1 MKSKK
6 NDDIEEMIDLI
17 KVEPSD
23 KSDYQATLD
32 RLECNGVDNWDG
44 YDMYD
49 DDYEEVDYEK
59 YVKENYEKVK

>member
-1 MKSKK
+1 MKYII
-6 NDDIEEMIDLI
+6 DEEELI
-17 KVEPSD
+17 GLLED
-23 KSDYQATLD
+23 RATLD

-59 YVKENYEKVK
+59 YVKENYKKVK

>member
-1 MKSKK
+1 MKYII
-6 NDDIEEMIDLI
+6 DEEELI
-17 KVEPSD
+17 GLLED
-23 KSDYQATLD
+23 RATLD

-49 DDYEEVDYEK
+49 DDYEK

>member
-1 MKSKK
+1 
-6 NDDIEEMIDLI
+6 
-17 KVEPSD
+17 
-23 KSDYQATLD
+23 
-32 RLECNGVDNWDG
+32 LECNGVDNWDG

>member
-1 MKSKK
+1 MKYII
-6 NDDIEEMIDLI
+6 DD
-17 KVEPSD
+17 
-23 KSDYQATLD
+23 TLD

>member
-1 MKSKK
+1 MKYII
-6 NDDIEEMIDLI
+6 DEEELI
-17 KVEPSD
+17 GLLED
-23 KSDYQATLD
+23 RATLD

-59 YVKENYEKVK
+59 IRQRKL